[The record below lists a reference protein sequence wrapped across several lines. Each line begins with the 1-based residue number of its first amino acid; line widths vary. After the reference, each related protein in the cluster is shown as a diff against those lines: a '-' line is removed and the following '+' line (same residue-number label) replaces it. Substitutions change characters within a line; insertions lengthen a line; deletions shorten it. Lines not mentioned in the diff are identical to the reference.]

1 MFILL
6 TEQQCWWIN
15 LAKPN
20 DLCWIMS
27 LNMSNVDYEFIC
39 ELHWISQ
46 PHEIVSNQFQ
56 LQYNPFSKDFSEPP
70 YICVYCFCHT
80 NQVWLIKQYL
90 CFTSTTTD
98 KTFPIEWT
106 KVTMDNIYS
115 MTSKLII
122 DGICSKQRT
131 KTLERLFKNNSLI
144 ILNLIALTSFALFTY
159 NYLLNQFFRIGSLG
173 LCYLFS

>member
-1 MFILL
+1 MRRRTRLKSFACKRASVWRIQKFQFDSILM
-6 TEQQCWWIN
+6 C
-15 LAKPN
+15 
-20 DLCWIMS
+20 
-27 LNMSNVDYEFIC
+27 Y
-39 ELHWISQ
+39 
-46 PHEIVSNQFQ
+46 
-56 LQYNPFSKDFSEPP
+56 
-70 YICVYCFCHT
+70 YIFYVTT
-80 NQVWLIKQYL
+80 NKFLIG
-90 CFTSTTTD
+90 TSTTTD